1 MARFDV
7 YLTGGGDY
15 VLDVQ
20 TDLIP
25 PLGTRLVVPLMPA
38 GAVPSAIGRLHPI
51 FEIDGRRLVMATH
64 LMGAIPERQL
74 GRRVSRLL
82 DRYDDIVAA
91 IDMIFLGF

>member
-7 YLTGGGDY
+7 YLTGSGDY

-25 PLGTRLVVPLMPA
+25 PLGTRLVVPLMVP
-38 GAVPSAIGRLHPI
+38 GKVPHAVGRLHPLV
-51 FEIDGRRLVMATH
+51 EVDGQTLLMATH
-64 LMGAIPERQL
+64 LMGAVPPRQL
-74 GRRVSRLL
+74 SRHVGSLW

-91 IDMIFLGF
+91 LDMIFLGF

>member
-25 PLGTRLVVPLMPA
+25 PLGTRLVIPLMMP
-38 GAVPSAIGRLHPI
+38 GKVPQAVGRLHPLV
-51 FEIDGRRLVMATH
+51 EVDGQTLVMATH
-64 LMGAIPERQL
+64 LMGAIPQRQI
-74 GRRVSRLL
+74 GRRVGSLWE
-82 DRYDDIVAA
+82 RYDDVVAA
-91 IDMIFLGF
+91 LDMIFLGF